1 MAFEAAG
8 MASDNPCDLEW
19 VSDYVVTMLRSPTW
33 VLPVSQFMD
42 DHCILF
48 DEGLEESPLE
58 HTRCHEDFKQL
69 VCSLFALHLAE
80 VSVTEEQFQR
90 FCDCGLSENTRLHR
104 VLAEQLIAA
113 EDFLTFRAMMSKQ
126 NAEIHRGVA
135 TLEVDGDETFDS
147 TFGVTGMA
155 NAVVQHSVAEGLA
168 AADDEWQLYDSQLFA
183 TGTFF
188 SSGHE
193 NPGMQE
199 AHARCEEA
207 ELEQAIAMSLQ
218 IEEDRLRHIAAGEE
232 PESLVP
238 HEEAVADILASALQS
253 NDPPAIPHLPG
264 GAGFV
269 SAPMVPLPPRPTGI
283 VSAAALPRMVQ
294 VEPLKPRAW
303 GFMSAPL
310 MPLPA
315 SISSSEAVTS
325 DEVAATSIE
334 TPAVP
339 RLLGTAGFLSS
350 PLCVVPPRPKIPVGS
365 SAATA
370 DVAEEPAD
378 QAPHAPPA
386 AMQMAGLA
394 VPSATTAELDG
405 LSTNLQLW
413 RARAE
418 KAMEPLSPNLR
429 QTRSRGWTWNART
442 ESEMPLARDGPTEEE
457 RQQRAE
463 HLKQLRDRLIEKR
476 QRDRER
482 QLAELNPHLASATS
496 TSAVGVDEA
505 ARSRHL
511 LAELTPGAVVAGE
524 SQPPTQDPGN
534 KAERMRQ
541 ALTLQL
547 RQSLMRSMVSDAG
560 VLDNQLSQLESM
572 RWT

>member
-1 MAFEAAG
+1 
-8 MASDNPCDLEW
+8 MASDNPGSDLEW
-19 VSDYVVTMLRSPTW
+19 LSDYVVIMLRSPTW
-33 VLPVSQFMD
+33 ALPVSQFMD

-48 DEGLEESPLE
+48 DEDLEESPLE
-58 HTRCHEDFKQL
+58 HTRCHEEFKQL
-69 VCSLFALHLAE
+69 ICNNFALHLAE
-80 VSVTEEQFQR
+80 VSVTEEQFER
-90 FCDCGLSENTRLHR
+90 FCDCGLSENTQLHR
-104 VLAEQLIAA
+104 VLAEQLIAV
-113 EDFLTFRAMMSKQ
+113 EDFLTFRAMMSKH
-126 NAEIHRGVA
+126 NADIYREVA
-135 TLEVDGDETFDS
+135 NLEVDGDETFDS
-147 TFGVTGMA
+147 TLGVTGMA
-155 NAVVQHSVAEGLA
+155 NAVVHHSVAEGLA
-168 AADDEWQLYDSQLFA
+168 AASDEWQLYDSQLFA
-183 TGTFF
+183 TGTVRFE
-188 SSGHE
+188 HE

-207 ELEQAIAMSLQ
+207 ELEYAIAISLQ
-218 IEEDRLRHIAAGEE
+218 IEEERLRHIAAGEE

-238 HEEAVADILASALQS
+238 REESVADVLASALQS
-253 NDPPAIPHLPG
+253 DHPPAIPQLPG
-264 GAGFV
+264 GAGFI

-294 VEPLKPRAW
+294 VEPFKPRAW
-303 GFMSAPL
+303 GFTSAPL
-310 MPLPA
+310 MPLPPP
-315 SISSSEAVTS
+315 IPSSEEAVTS
-325 DEVAATSIE
+325 DEVVAASVL

-339 RLLGTAGFLSS
+339 RLPGTAGFLSS
-350 PLCVVPPRPKIPVGS
+350 PLCVVPPRPKIPVGI

-370 DVAEEPAD
+370 AIADEPAE
-378 QAPHAPPA
+378 QAPPA
-386 AMQMAGLA
+386 PPAPPQFAEHA
-394 VPSATTAELDG
+394 VASATAAELDG

-418 KAMEPLSPNLR
+418 KAMEPLTPNLR
-429 QTRSRGWTWNART
+429 QTRSRGCTWNART
-442 ESEMPLARDGPTEEE
+442 EPEIPPVRHVPTEEE

-482 QLAELNPHLASATS
+482 QLAELNPHLTCATSASA
-496 TSAVGVDEA
+496 AGVDEA

-511 LAELTPGAVVAGE
+511 LAELTPGAVVAGD
-524 SQPPTQDPGN
+524 SQPPTQDLEN

-572 RWT
+572 RWR